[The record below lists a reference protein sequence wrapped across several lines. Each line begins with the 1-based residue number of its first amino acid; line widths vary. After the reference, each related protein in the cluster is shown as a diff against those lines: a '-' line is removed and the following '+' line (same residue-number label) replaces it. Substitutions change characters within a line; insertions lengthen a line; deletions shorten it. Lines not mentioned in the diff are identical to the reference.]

1 MTAQRVLVCTSDGQ
15 SAIFRMDPAHTRA
28 ALARAPAGLPPIEF
42 VFRDIDAPDFAEVL
56 QDCIAL
62 VGWMIPTET
71 IRTVRG
77 ALRLIQL
84 SGAGVDHLAP
94 FDWLPPGVSLCN
106 ASTIHGPKLQ
116 EWSVMVLLML
126 HAQIPHFITAQR
138 AQSWSKR
145 HTSTIAGTTAM
156 IFGTGGLGQA
166 VARAAKSLGMI
177 TIGVRRTPGPA
188 PSFDAVIGQEEAEL
202 RLGEADVVV
211 LTLPLTAQTRG
222 RADAAFFGRMKPEA
236 GFVNFGRGGLVIEAD
251 LIAALEARRLCGAE
265 IDVTDPEPPPAGAP
279 IWNAPR
285 LVITP
290 HVSCDDP
297 VTYAADVL
305 DLLLDNVGRL
315 VEGRALRNVIDLALA
330 Y

>member
-15 SAIFRMDPAHTRA
+15 SAIFRMEPEHTRA

-42 VFRDIDAPDFAEVL
+42 VFRDIDAPDFLETL
-56 QDCIAL
+56 NSCIAL
-62 VGWMIPTET
+62 VGWMIPIET
-71 IRTVRG
+71 IRRTRG
-77 ALRLIQL
+77 ALRLVQL

-94 FDWLPPGVSLCN
+94 FDWLPPGVCLCN

-126 HAQIPHFITAQR
+126 HAQMPHFITAQR
-138 AQSWSKR
+138 AQLWSKR
-145 HTSTIAGTTAM
+145 HSSMIAGTTAM

-166 VARAAKSLGMI
+166 VARAAKSLGMG

-188 PSFDAVIGQEEAEL
+188 DAFDEVIGQAEADL

-211 LTLPLTAQTRG
+211 LTLPLTDETRG
-222 RADAAFFGRMKPEA
+222 RADATFFSRMKPEA
-236 GFVNFGRGGLVIEAD
+236 GFVNFGRGGLVVEAD
-251 LIAALEARRLCGAE
+251 LIAALEAYRLSGAV
-265 IDVTDPEPPPAGAP
+265 IDVTNPEPPPAGAP

-297 VTYAADVL
+297 ATYVPDVL
-305 DLLLDNVGRL
+305 DLLLDNVRRL
-315 VEGRALRNVIDLALA
+315 VEGRVLRNVIDLALA